1 MDRHDIIISPLVT
14 EKSTLLRETQS
25 QYSFVVRPDVNRSEV
40 KKALEETLS
49 IKVMKVRIMNCM
61 GKEKRLNRFIGRRPD
76 WKKAVVTLKE
86 GQKLTIF
93 EG

>member
-1 MDRHDIIISPLVT
+1 MNRHDIIISPLVT
-14 EKSTLLRETQS
+14 EKSTLLRETQN
-25 QYSFVVRPDVNRSEV
+25 QYSFVVRSDVNRSEV

-49 IKVMKVRIMNCM
+49 IKVTKVRIINCL

-76 WKKAVVTLKE
+76 WKKAVVTLQE

>member
-1 MDRHDIIISPLVT
+1 VNRHDIIVSPLVT
-14 EKSTLLRETQS
+14 EKSTLLRETQN
-25 QYSFVVRPDVNRSEV
+25 QYSFVVRSDVNRSEV

-49 IKVMKVRIMNCM
+49 IKVEKVRIINCM
-61 GKEKRLNRFIGRRPD
+61 GKEKRLNRFVGRRPD

>member
-1 MDRHDIIISPLVT
+1 MNRHDIIVSPLVT
-14 EKSTLLRETQS
+14 EKSTLLRETLNQCC
-25 QYSFVVRPDVNRSEV
+25 FVVRSNVNRSEV

-49 IKVMKVRIMNCM
+49 IKVTKVRIMNVV

-86 GQKLTIF
+86 GEKLTIF
-93 EG
+93 DS

>member
-1 MDRHDIIISPLVT
+1 MNRHDIIVSPLVT
-14 EKSTLLRETQS
+14 EKSTLLRETQN
-25 QYSFVVRPDVNRSEV
+25 QYSFVVRSDVNRSEV

-49 IKVMKVRIMNCM
+49 IKVEKVRIINCM
-61 GKEKRLNRFIGRRPD
+61 GKEKRLNRFVGRRPD

>member
-1 MDRHDIIISPLVT
+1 MNRHDIIISPFVT
-14 EKSTLLRETQS
+14 EKSTLLRETQN
-25 QYSFVVRPDVNRSEV
+25 QYSFVVRSDVNRSEV

-49 IKVMKVRIMNCM
+49 IKVAKVRIMNCM

-76 WKKAVVTLKE
+76 WKKAVITLKE
-86 GQKLTIF
+86 GVKLTIF

>member
-1 MDRHDIIISPLVT
+1 MNRHDIIISPLVT
-14 EKSTLLRETQS
+14 EKSTLLRETENK
-25 QYSFVVRPDVNRSEV
+25 YCFVVRSDVNRSEV

-49 IKVMKVRIMNCM
+49 IKITKVRIINCM

-76 WKKAVVTLKE
+76 WKKAIVTLKE
-86 GQKLTIF
+86 GEKLTLF